1 MPKITLLLSSLMGLM
16 CIWLALQVV
25 KNRRKH
31 KISLGD
37 GGIDELARAI
47 RAHGNF
53 IEYVPLSLILLGLSE
68 LNRANSF
75 IVLGFAVLIFA
86 GRAFHAYAFL
96 GGGEHFKPRVLGM
109 KLTLYG
115 LLALS
120 LFNLWLF
127 VWNGVLFPMGTV

>member
-1 MPKITLLLSSLMGLM
+1 MPKITLILSSLMGLM
-16 CIWLALQVV
+16 CVWLALQVI

-37 GGIDELARAI
+37 GGIEELARAI

-53 IEYVPLSLILLGLSE
+53 IEYVPISLILLGVCE
-68 LNRANSF
+68 LNQANPF
-75 IVLGFAVLIFA
+75 VVIVFAILILL

-96 GGGEHFKPRVLGM
+96 GRGDHFKPRVTGM
-109 KLTLYG
+109 KLTLYT

-120 LFNLWLF
+120 VFNLSLF
-127 VWNGVLFPMGTV
+127 AWNLINPI

>member
-1 MPKITLLLSSLMGLM
+1 VPTITLVLSSLMGLM
-16 CIWLALQVV
+16 CVWLAFQVI

-31 KISLGD
+31 KVSLGD

-53 IEYVPLSLILLGLSE
+53 IEYVPLSLILLGASE
-68 LNRANSF
+68 LNHAHPLA
-75 IVLGFAVLIFA
+75 VMGFAILIFL

-96 GGGEHFKPRVLGM
+96 GGGEHFKPRVMGM
-109 KLTLYG
+109 KLTLYS

-120 LFNLWLF
+120 VFNLGLF
-127 VWNGVLFPMGTV
+127 TWNLINPG